1 MRNALLLSFSL
12 HIVVLGVVPLFA
24 LFQQKTSAYPIS
36 AYQVSIMSMPQQTVS
51 TVFTEKTENPAEDVI
66 KTGKKDSKKSEKSE
80 KSEKSK
86 GSKSGSGYKGKLGSI
101 SATGDFQYS
110 YYFEIIMTKIGENWR
125 NPYEG
130 ESGKISAVVFFVI
143 KRNGEIDR
151 IKLATSS
158 NNYYFDQAALGALY
172 ATRKLPPLPE
182 EFKKAEL
189 GVNFEFEYVQ

>member
-1 MRNALLLSFSL
+1 MKNALLLSFSL

-24 LFQQKTSAYPIS
+24 LFQKEKSTYPVS
-36 AYQVSIMSMPQQTVS
+36 AYQVSIMSMPEQTVS
-51 TVFTEKTENPAEDVI
+51 TAFTDKTESAIKTEKKDA
-66 KTGKKDSKKSEKSE
+66 KDSK

-86 GSKSGSGYKGKLGSI
+86 GSKSGYKGKLGNI

-110 YYFEIIMTKIGENWR
+110 YYFEIIMTKISENWR

-130 ESGKISAVVFFVI
+130 ESGKISAVVYFVI
-143 KRNGEIDR
+143 KRDGEIDR
-151 IKLATSS
+151 IKLVTSS
-158 NNYYFDQAALGALY
+158 RNYYFDQAALGALY

>member
-24 LFQQKTSAYPIS
+24 LFQKEKPDYPVS
-36 AYQVSIMSMPQQTVS
+36 AYQVSIMSMPEQPVS
-51 TVFTEKTENPAEDVI
+51 TAFTEKTEKPAEDAI
-66 KTGKKDSKKSEKSE
+66 KTGKKESKKSE

-86 GSKSGSGYKGKLGSI
+86 GSKSGYKGKLGNI
-101 SATGDFQYS
+101 YPTGDFQYS
-110 YYFEIIMTKIGENWR
+110 YYFDIIMAKIDENWR

-130 ESGKISAVVFFVI
+130 ESGKISAVVYFVI

-158 NNYYFDQAALGALY
+158 GNYYYDQAALGALY

-189 GVNFEFEYVQ
+189 GVNLEFGYVQ